1 MYFFSLFLFLEFVHF
16 TASSTGRTVSLDRRV
31 GTFLWEQNYGSPV
44 IAMYLLQNEGLVSV
58 PFTSVAE
65 ETLDHLVT
73 QFTSSTEQIRVSDK
87 MNL

>member
-1 MYFFSLFLFLEFVHF
+1 MYV
-16 TASSTGRTVSLDRRV
+16 
-31 GTFLWEQNYGSPV
+31 
-44 IAMYLLQNEGLVSV
+44 LQNEVLVSV

-73 QFTSSTEQIRVSDK
+73 QFTSSTEQMRVSDK